1 VIDHFPQVR
10 VRNLSAELDRI
21 PMFFVHVIAGTDW
34 FVSIAQFKREIGI
47 TFQIHRCG
55 IFIKSGQR
63 EHFAADFENENVLT
77 EWRALTSA
85 WLAQAVFTKLLEI
98 H

>member
-1 VIDHFPQVR
+1 
-10 VRNLSAELDRI
+10 
-21 PMFFVHVIAGTDW
+21 MFLVHVIAGTDL

-63 EHFAADFENENVLT
+63 EHFAAYFEN
-77 EWRALTSA
+77 
-85 WLAQAVFTKLLEI
+85 
-98 H
+98 